1 MDIIF
6 GSARIDERG
15 KVSGGV
21 AGDQKQTSTP
31 DYTGEVALEKFYVH
45 KLGWVILRAK
55 SAENARKIALAM
67 WQACNNANIGY
78 DQDNDRLG
86 VVIYGT
92 GSTVKTA
99 CDCSSLVRQ
108 CVREA
113 TGVDAG
119 NFNTGNEKARL
130 LNTGLFE
137 EVAYT
142 NTSCLREGDI
152 LVTKTKGHT
161 GVIVNAPTAANGDT
175 ASGTPDVVYRAYCN
189 GKWQAEVKNL
199 EDYAGIE
206 NKPISGFM
214 ARVSNGNVSYRVSTK
229 GKGYLD
235 WVSGYNVND
244 SDNGYAGILGMSID
258 RLQMKA
264 TTGHIMYRVS
274 VVNSKSYLPWVTDTN
289 DYAGIKNKAI
299 DKIQVYAK

>member
-1 MDIIF
+1 MDIIL

-15 KVSGGV
+15 KASGGTV
-21 AGDQKQTSTP
+21 GDQKQTSTP
-31 DYTGEVALEKFYVH
+31 DYTGEVSMEKFYVH

-55 SAENARKIALAM
+55 NTEVARKIALAM

-78 DQDNDRLG
+78 DQSNRLG
-86 VVIYGT
+86 VVKYGT
-92 GSTVKTA
+92 GSTVKTE

-108 CVREA
+108 CVKEA
-113 TGVDAG
+113 AGVDAG
-119 NFNTGNEKARL
+119 NFTTGNEKTCL
-130 LNTGLFE
+130 LNTGLFN

-189 GKWQAEVKNL
+189 GKWQDEVKNL

-214 ARVSNGNVSYRVSTK
+214 ACIANKNVSYRVSTK
-229 GKGYLD
+229 GKGYLG
-235 WVSGYNVND
+235 WVSGYSVSNKE
-244 SDNGYAGILGMSID
+244 NGYAGILGKSID
-258 RLQMKA
+258 RLQMKFEG
-264 TTGHIMYRVS
+264 GHIMYRVS
-274 VVNSKSYLPWVTDTN
+274 VVGSKGYLPWVTDTS
-289 DYAGIKNKAI
+289 DYAGLKNKEI